1 MNFSLTQ
8 EFQKAHEHTPSPE
21 EVETARERLV
31 TAAEQMFQK
40 TEMVDT
46 TLSTA
51 AAKII
56 GATQPKSDNY
66 LFAES
71 MIFAGRP

>member
-8 EFQKAHEHTPSPE
+8 GFQKAHEYTPSPE
-21 EVETARERLV
+21 EIETARERLV
-31 TAAEQMFQK
+31 TAAEQMVK
-40 TEMVDT
+40 RTDMVDT
-46 TLSTA
+46 TLATA